1 MVNSLCCSIGYTFTE
16 CYIPATFEVSIAI
29 HLAQTV
35 YDVIWILAEARGVW
49 GQYFSKFD
57 AVGTIATY
65 FDRWAV
71 QTSSKYYE
79 VILQG
84 RHGGLSDHQI
94 KDGIAQRWNQSGAE
108 ASAAGTRSWN
118 E

>member
-1 MVNSLCCSIGYTFTE
+1 MCCSIGYTFTQ

-35 YDVIWILAEARGVW
+35 DDVIWILAEARGVW

-57 AVGTIATY
+57 AAGTIATY
-65 FDRWAV
+65 FERWAV

-79 VILQG
+79 VILRG

>member
-1 MVNSLCCSIGYTFTE
+1 LDTLLPN
-16 CYIPATFEVSIAI
+16 ATFQLHFEGSTTI

-35 YDVIWILAEARGVW
+35 YDVIWILADARGVW

-71 QTSSKYYE
+71 QPSSKYNE
-79 VILQG
+79 VIMRG

-94 KDGIAQRWNQSGAE
+94 KDGIAQRWAQSGAE

>member
-1 MVNSLCCSIGYTFTE
+1 MLLIGYTFTQ
-16 CYIPATFEVSIAI
+16 CYFHVTFEVFMAS

-35 YDVIWILAEARGVW
+35 DAAIWILAEARGVW
-49 GQYFSKFD
+49 GLYFSKFD
-57 AVGTIATY
+57 AAGTIATY
-65 FDRWAV
+65 YERWAV

-79 VILQG
+79 VIWRG

-94 KDGIAQRWNQSGAE
+94 KNGIAQRWNQSGAD